1 MNFWER
7 PALRAKGL
15 IMRGATMLA
24 AGVMTF
30 DPALAADVIRVVSP
44 YHTTT
49 LDPMRSAAAGNIETY
64 GQLYSRLL
72 RRNVETGALEP
83 GLAESWDISGD
94 GKTYTFHLRDA
105 KFSNGSPITAT
116 DVVFS
121 LDRIRSDKKSAYPA
135 PLGAVESVTVA
146 DPKTVVV
153 QLKSAFAPFLGNVEI
168 WNMGIVSKADVEKR
182 GEEQAF
188 ATVPVTSGPYEI
200 KEWKPNEK
208 IVLEPN
214 PHYWR
219 KGYPR
224 SEASV
229 ELIEIT
235 SPETRI
241 AMLKAGE
248 IDVVRA
254 VPWAQI
260 DELKADDAVDMRL
273 ELSTTIYMTL
283 LNHKREPFSN
293 MKARQ
298 AAGMAIDNKAMAK
311 AITRGYAE
319 PANTTL
325 PGSVDFHDNDYPGL
339 AHDPAKAKELLA
351 ESGMA
356 GREVK
361 ILATSDAPAQQTA
374 LLIQAQWQAIGLK
387 PVIVNVD
394 GGAWWDATGKGE
406 YDAAANWWYNETP
419 DPDLAVRWAVCGS
432 CGSNSYNTF
441 YENPKVDELVE
452 QGTMEADQAK
462 RAEIYKQIQKITTEE
477 VAQVPLYYAPNAVA
491 YSKRLQ
497 GLKLTPSLQ
506 WTLEETSI
514 GQ

>member
-1 MNFWER
+1 MNSLSRSRMRAASAVLHGAVVMAMGLCWTV
-7 PALRAKGL
+7 PAS
-15 IMRGATMLA
+15 
-24 AGVMTF
+24 
-30 DPALAADVIRVVSP
+30 AADVIRVVSP
-44 YHTTT
+44 FQTTT

-72 RRNVETGALEP
+72 RRDAETGALEP
-83 GLAESWDISGD
+83 GLAEKWDISPD

-105 KFSNGSPITAT
+105 QFSDGSPITAA
-116 DVVFS
+116 DVAFS
-121 LDRIRSDKKSAYPA
+121 LERIRTDKKSAYPA
-135 PLGAVESVTVA
+135 PLGAVEAVSAA
-146 DPKTVVV
+146 DAKTVVV
-153 QLKSAFAPFLGNVEI
+153 TLKSAFAPFLGNAEI
-168 WNMGIVSKADVEKR
+168 WNMGIVSKADVDKR
-182 GEEQAF
+182 GEEAF
-188 ATVPVTSGPYEI
+188 ASVPVTSGPYEV
-200 KEWKPNEK
+200 KQWKPNEK
-208 IVLEPN
+208 LVLEPN

-219 KGYPR
+219 KGYPK
-224 SEASV
+224 SDATV
-229 ELIEIT
+229 ELIEIA

-254 VPWAQI
+254 VPWAQV
-260 DELKADDAVDMRL
+260 DDLKTVETVDMRL
-273 ELSTTIYMTL
+273 EPSTTIYMTL

-293 MKARQ
+293 LKARQ

-325 PGSVDFHDNDYPGL
+325 PGSVDFHDKDYPGISYE
-339 AHDPAKAKELLA
+339 PAKAKELLA

-361 ILATSDAPAQQTA
+361 ILATADALSQQMA

-387 PVIVNVD
+387 PSIVNVD
-394 GGAWWDATGKGE
+394 GGAWWDATGKGD

-419 DPDLAVRWAVCGS
+419 DPDLAVRWAVCGT

-441 YENPKVDELVE
+441 YENPKVDALVE
-452 QGTMEADQAK
+452 QGTREANPAK
-462 RAEIYKQIQKITTEE
+462 RAEIYKEIQRITTEE
-477 VAQVPLYYAPNAVA
+477 VAQIPLYYAPNAVA
-491 YSKRLQ
+491 YSRRLQ
-497 GLKLTPSLQ
+497 GLRLTPSLQ